1 MILTEINIHQIIAD
15 RGIDWL
21 IDNTK
26 KIIIRYSKQKKDYK
40 YVVKRYS
47 KLLTRIYAIKEQMD
61 KDGVNYYW
69 DKMKK

>member
-21 IDNTK
+21 IDNTQ
-26 KIIIRYSKQKKDYK
+26 KIIKRYSKQKVRYDD
-40 YVVKRYS
+40 VVKRYS
-47 KLLTRIYAIKEQMD
+47 KLLTRIYCIKEQMD